1 MQCPKCGFEST
12 GESCPKCGIVFS
24 KLASPRPEKPILP
37 VSPRAHPAVT
47 DWRRTSVLNIVV
59 VSCVLLLV
67 TLVGWNL
74 VGRLNQETQEPRSPR
89 KSKSPA
95 PEWSGLTATPDRSKQ
110 SEAESSELVL
120 PIIRTEAE
128 SNGIQETS
136 RPEPG
141 SDLPHID
148 PRNITPALLD
158 RVVELGR
165 QYPNDQKIRQAVG
178 KAHLASAYQFY
189 SQGRYQESLEA
200 AKVADSWGAAPR
212 DVARVCA
219 RSCLELRDLAGA
231 MQWAERGLAFGP
243 DADMYFVLGKVLYL
257 REDMEK
263 AIEAWKSAL
272 ALRED
277 SETRAALEKALRE
290 RRVAGGFNR
299 QRLSHFIVRYEG
311 DQMEETGRMVLGS
324 LERSYSYL
332 KSTLGFAPSE
342 PIIVILYARREYA
355 ELGGPHWSAGFFDGK
370 VRVPV
375 RGLVSLDQNVERTLQ
390 HELTHAFIFAQAGDN
405 CPRWLHEGIAEY
417 CEGTRS
423 EQYGKILA
431 QKIEQ
436 DGDFSYCLTGQRCD
450 VRFFY
455 PASISLLEY
464 MLRSRGIG
472 GIRDIL
478 SHLGNGMDI
487 DGALEEVMDRDEIGL
502 IAEWQ
507 RFMRRRYL

>member
-1 MQCPKCGFEST
+1 MECPKCGFEST
-12 GESCPKCGIVFS
+12 GESCPKCGVVFS
-24 KLASPRPEKPILP
+24 KLASPRTERPVRP
-37 VSPRAHPAVT
+37 VSPRAHHNAT
-47 DWRRTSVLNIVV
+47 DRPGTSALNIIV
-59 VSCVLLLV
+59 VSCVLVLV

-74 VGRLNQETQEPRSPR
+74 VGRLELDTQEPEVPRRS
-89 KSKSPA
+89 KGPA
-95 PEWSGLTATPDRSKQ
+95 PEWSGLTAAPDVSKQ
-110 SEAESSELVL
+110 RESESSELVL
-120 PIIRTEAE
+120 PRIRTE
-128 SNGIQETS
+128 SDRPLETS
-136 RPEPG
+136 GPEPTP
-141 SDLPHID
+141 DLPHID

-165 QYPNDQKIRQAVG
+165 QYPNDQQIRKAVG
-178 KAHLASAYQFY
+178 KAHLASAYQHY
-189 SQGRYQESLEA
+189 SQGRFQESLEA
-200 AKVADSWGAAPR
+200 AELADSWGAAPR

-231 MQWAERGLAFGP
+231 MQWAQKGLAFGP
-243 DADMYFVLGKVLYL
+243 DANMYFVLGKVFYL
-257 REDMEK
+257 REDMGK
-263 AIEAWKSAL
+263 AIETWKSAL
-272 ALRED
+272 ALGED

-290 RRVAGGFNR
+290 RRVAGDFDR

-342 PIIVILYARREYA
+342 PIIVILYARREYT
-355 ELGGPHWSAGFFDGK
+355 ELGGPHWSAGLFDGK

-455 PASISLLEY
+455 PAATSLLEY
-464 MLRSRGIG
+464 MLQSRGIG

-478 SHLGNGMDI
+478 AHLGSGMDI

-502 IAEWQ
+502 ITEWQ
-507 RFMRRRYL
+507 RFIRRRYL